1 MTSAVQSQVWKSSA
15 HIRNIPSPWHHTDPR
30 AGKNTWNRLTFVSE
44 SSAMF
49 NISIWHCL
57 WQKNKE
63 IHNRSALNLLCGKH
77 RKHWH
82 THRLGTTH
90 QAASV
95 HTHCSWVLVA
105 GCAVKHSAKVEVEV
119 VTQGQAAEFT
129 GVRAWQRRY
138 SVSGSLWYYGKIGE
152 AKRQRGRWLNSKNNQ
167 NMEKES
173 KLNEQQQSP
182 GI

>member
-1 MTSAVQSQVWKSSA
+1 MTSYWPKSRKKYLKQTDLRIWILGHVQHKHLA
-15 HIRNIPSPWHHTDPR
+15 LLMT
-30 AGKNTWNRLTFVSE
+30 E
-44 SSAMF
+44 
-49 NISIWHCL
+49 
-57 WQKNKE
+57 NKE

-82 THRLGTTH
+82 THRPGTTH

>member
-1 MTSAVQSQVWKSSA
+1 MVRKYPDFCIPGIDRTWHLQSSHRCENQVPILGISPLRDVTSYWPKSRKNYLKQTDLRIWILGHVQHKHLALFMT
-15 HIRNIPSPWHHTDPR
+15 
-30 AGKNTWNRLTFVSE
+30 E
-44 SSAMF
+44 
-49 NISIWHCL
+49 
-57 WQKNKE
+57 NKE

-82 THRLGTTH
+82 THRPGTTH

-138 SVSGSLWYYGKIGE
+138 SVSGSL
-152 AKRQRGRWLNSKNNQ
+152 
-167 NMEKES
+167 
-173 KLNEQQQSP
+173 
-182 GI
+182 